1 MYDHEICMIEECSVT
16 GDRIHQEYAPGMSCG
31 KLVDDLAMPGDAF
44 VHKINNSIRA
54 FNCQAIF
61 PHWAPQIVLYI
72 AEGRVASLDCRCRDR
87 QHQQNGEDGV
97 NIRKALG
104 SCDD

>member
-1 MYDHEICMIEECSVT
+1 MIEECSVT

-44 VHKINNSIRA
+44 VHKVNNSIRA
-54 FNCQAIF
+54 FNFQAIL

-72 AEGRVASLDCRCRDR
+72 AEGRVASLDCTCRCRDR

-104 SCDD
+104 SCDN